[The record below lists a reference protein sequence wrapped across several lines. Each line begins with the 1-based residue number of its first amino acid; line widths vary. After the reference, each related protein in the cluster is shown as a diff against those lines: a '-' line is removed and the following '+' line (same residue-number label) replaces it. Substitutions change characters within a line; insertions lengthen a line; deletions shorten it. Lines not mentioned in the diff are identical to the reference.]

1 MTRLLKGK
9 DLIIA
14 SHNPGKV
21 SEIAEL
27 IKPFGLRAISAD
39 SLGLEEPPETGITFQ
54 ENAELKAK
62 IASKSSGKPALADD
76 SGLCINLLGGDPGIY
91 SARWAG
97 PTKDFSIAMGRVK
110 KAIIDSGQNPGGQS
124 AKFVCALSLCW
135 DDGYYETFTG
145 EINGELTFP
154 PRGALGFGYDP
165 IFVPKGFDITFGEME
180 PKKKHDMSH
189 RAKAFRQLIDNC
201 LNND

>member
-76 SGLCINLLGGDPGIY
+76 SGLCINLLDGDPGIY

-110 KAIIDSGQNPGGQS
+110 KAIIDSGPGSNIPRQ
-124 AKFVCALSLCW
+124 FR
-135 DDGYYETFTG
+135 DD
-145 EINGELTFP
+145 
-154 PRGALGFGYDP
+154 
-165 IFVPKGFDITFGEME
+165 
-180 PKKKHDMSH
+180 
-189 RAKAFRQLIDNC
+189 
-201 LNND
+201 